1 MNVIDS
7 SAWLEYFADGP
18 NAEYF
23 ARAIEKTAELVV
35 PVICIYEVFKRILQQ
50 RSRTDALNAVMVMS
64 QGRVVDLHASL
75 AMSAAQ
81 LSLEHQM
88 PLADSVI
95 LATARSLNA
104 TIWTQDAD
112 FESLPNVRFKPK
124 A

>member
-1 MNVIDS
+1 VNVIDS